1 MARGRMINNRICA
14 DVAVNNLSCDTSR
27 LAFTWLITFA
37 DSEGR
42 TYGDPAMVR
51 SLLFPRR
58 YDVSVEAMASY
69 IAEWAEQGLIV
80 WYEAE
85 GDRWIWF
92 PSFEKN
98 QRGLD
103 RRKEGKSI
111 IPAPV
116 LTTEAAH
123 AEYVPD
129 APQVRTEYVPST
141 AQQNRTED
149 NRTEAKYVPGTGD
162 TSLGHDEA
170 TIQRCLSLW
179 LAGSKKQP
187 ENKDLGR
194 LIEVM
199 NKYGEESTLY
209 AFEEALKHDG
219 MAWAYINKVLQ
230 NHAAETVPKPPS
242 PSKPLPD
249 VIVTED
255 WTTGAI
261 HETRLRNGTD
271 NGGPTAA

>member
-14 DVAVNNLSCDTSR
+14 DVAINNLSCDTSR

-103 RRKEGKSI
+103 RRKEGKST

-116 LTTEAAH
+116 PDTVNEQPQS
-123 AEYVPD
+123 VPSTC
-129 APQVRTEYVPST
+129 QERTEYAPSTAEQNRTEENRTEGESVPST
-141 AQQNRTED
+141 A
-149 NRTEAKYVPGTGD
+149 AIV
-162 TSLGHDEA
+162 
-170 TIQRCLSLW
+170 QRCAAMW
-179 LAGSKKQP
+179 FAGSGKEP
-187 ENKDLGR
+187 TNGDRER
-194 LIEVM
+194 LCHALDE
-199 NKYGEESTLY
+199 YGDDRVIY
-209 AFEEALKHDG
+209 AFEQGIKYNA
-219 MAWAYINKVLQ
+219 MAWPYIFKVLK
-230 NHAAETVPKPPS
+230 NADTVPKKGAPP
-242 PSKPLPD
+242 KPLPD
-249 VIVTED
+249 VVETFD
-255 WTTGAI
+255 WTRGEW
-261 HETRLRNGTD
+261 HETRLSHGSESDR
-271 NGGPTAA
+271 PTTA